1 MRRCCAAAAC
11 SEDVRTKWYCSDA
24 LGRRFWDS
32 CRSGTVALD
41 SWPALWPVTATRLPL
56 LFSWDGR
63 CPNWA
68 SKESASCDALT
79 FCSTC
84 WVCRALDALLLQGT
98 WDRVAQISSHRPL
111 PTSADNDSGS
121 FYCNASRQGQA
132 AQTMLWLTQT
142 ASSSPLQG
150 KTRMKLAITHPCPV
164 LYPSSASGVMW
175 AWLADV
181 YITSIARRSIILRQ
195 RCPAVVQRVWEQG
208 PSKQNRRDVSSLQK
222 WL

>member
-68 SKESASCDALT
+68 SKESDRCDALT

-98 WDRVAQISSHRPL
+98 CDRVAPISSHRPL
-111 PTSADNDSGS
+111 PTPADNDSGS

-164 LYPSSASGVMW
+164 LYQVLLASCGRGW
-175 AWLADV
+175 P
-181 YITSIARRSIILRQ
+181 TSTSHRLHEEIGKANVGS
-195 RCPAVVQRVWEQG
+195 AVVQRVWVEQG
-208 PSKQNRRDVSSLQK
+208 PNKQNRHDVSSLQK